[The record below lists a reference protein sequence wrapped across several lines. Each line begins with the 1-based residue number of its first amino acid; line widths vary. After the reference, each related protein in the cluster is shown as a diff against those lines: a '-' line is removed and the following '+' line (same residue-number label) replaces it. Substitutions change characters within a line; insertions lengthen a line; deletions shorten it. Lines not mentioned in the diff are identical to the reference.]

1 MGNARILIA
10 QRMIWKVLPRWR
22 SCSDRY
28 ASKGSNMNAAG
39 HATRYGPEYRQ
50 PADNCCLPGTS
61 SLERARRI
69 VDNSIVSLGRT
80 APGNNTRG
88 VLLFSRTLIA
98 VRKNYLTRRAD
109 AWGLMSQRGQSLLVG
124 QGISGQRA
132 GSSRRLRDRQTA
144 RHLPTDDRTA
154 TRAERLFFGVSIQSP
169 TFCCGRVGV
178 SPQRMVD

>member
-1 MGNARILIA
+1 MGNARIFIA
-10 QRMIWKVLPRWR
+10 QRMVWKILRRWR

-50 PADNCCLPGTS
+50 PADDCCLPGAS
-61 SLERARRI
+61 SLELATRT
-69 VDNSIVSLGRT
+69 VDNPIAILGRT

-88 VLLFSRTLIA
+88 VLLFSRTLIP

-109 AWGLMSQRGQSLLVG
+109 AWGLTSQRGRSLLVV

-132 GSSRRLRDRQTA
+132 GQMA
-144 RHLPTDDRTA
+144 RHLPT
-154 TRAERLFFGVSIQSP
+154 
-169 TFCCGRVGV
+169 
-178 SPQRMVD
+178 